1 MWWLRLLYSRT
12 GRFKKPVALSREH
25 VDFGLSMSRSGS
37 LASCQSLPSCCVR
50 RRVRSSVVE
59 NLLSSIFWMGTFCLS
74 WIFVRLARPGGS
86 AAFSTAPHPQAC
98 SIGSVC
104 RCSHWSW
111 LAKRLAE
118 AVLPSQSEAG
128 VHAQM
133 STTPDQLPA
142 REDALPLLPGPLAPA
157 PGRLLARHVSY
168 DQPPGPRAPAPGR
181 LLARHV
187 SYDQP
192 DKKEED
198 ALPLLLDKKARVDA
212 LFSEVTTVAR
222 KEAAFKAFYAQLT
235 AEAREDH
242 SSKDAENAQVRAPG
256 AVATT

>member
-1 MWWLRLLYSRT
+1 M
-12 GRFKKPVALSREH
+12 
-25 VDFGLSMSRSGS
+25 
-37 LASCQSLPSCCVR
+37 
-50 RRVRSSVVE
+50 
-59 NLLSSIFWMGTFCLS
+59 
-74 WIFVRLARPGGS
+74 
-86 AAFSTAPHPQAC
+86 
-98 SIGSVC
+98 
-104 RCSHWSW
+104 
-111 LAKRLAE
+111 AE

-142 REDALPLLPGPLAPA
+142 REDALPLLPGPL
-157 PGRLLARHVSY
+157 
-168 DQPPGPRAPAPGR
+168 APAPGR